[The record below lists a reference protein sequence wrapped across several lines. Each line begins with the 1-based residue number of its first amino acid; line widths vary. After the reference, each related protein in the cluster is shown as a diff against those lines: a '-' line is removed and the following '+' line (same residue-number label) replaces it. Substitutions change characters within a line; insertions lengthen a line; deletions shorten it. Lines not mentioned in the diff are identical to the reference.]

1 MPNLLSVLDE
11 IIDPKFKYSPESGSY
26 KLKELKIPQ
35 YPITTIKT
43 HGKTAC
49 YTFDVEGQDIFPFFQ
64 NKEGLKKVC
73 DYILF
78 YIHEDKTY
86 VFICELKSKQQNVE
100 KAAMKQLRAAKIF
113 VEFLVETARRYKR
126 EKFPVTYRG
135 LIFSL
140 LNSPKLSTNVK
151 NDLRYREGQTIPFD
165 HLKAGQDCYLEYH
178 CHG

>member
-1 MPNLLSVLDE
+1 MQDLISVLDE
-11 IIDPKFKYSPESGSY
+11 IIDPKFKCSPESGSY
-26 KLKELKIPQ
+26 KLKELKTPQ
-35 YPITTIKT
+35 YPVTIIKT
-43 HGKTAC
+43 DGKIAC

-86 VFICELKSKQQNVE
+86 IFLCELKSKQQNVE
-100 KAAMKQLRAAKIF
+100 KAAMKQLKAAKIF
-113 VEFLVETARRYKR
+113 VEFLVATARRYKR
-126 EKFPVTYRG
+126 EKFPVTYRA

-140 LNSPKLSTNVK
+140 SNFPKLSTNVK
-151 NDLRYREGQTIPFD
+151 SDLKYHKGHSIFFK
-165 HLKAGQDCYLEYH
+165 HLRAGQDCYLEYH